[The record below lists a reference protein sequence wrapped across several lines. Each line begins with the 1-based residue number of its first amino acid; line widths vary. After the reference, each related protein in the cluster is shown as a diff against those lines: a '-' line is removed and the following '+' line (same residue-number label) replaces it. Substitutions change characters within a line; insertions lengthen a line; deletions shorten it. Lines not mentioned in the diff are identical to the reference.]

1 MGRKCGELRLLDYSE
16 IHSIMRFVIMYLGWI
31 GAIVCIAGY
40 VLFLNGWNP
49 VVSVAMMFVGSIV
62 AYDMSRRAIKIISTN
77 QDEE

>member
-1 MGRKCGELRLLDYSE
+1 
-16 IHSIMRFVIMYLGWI
+16 MYLGWI